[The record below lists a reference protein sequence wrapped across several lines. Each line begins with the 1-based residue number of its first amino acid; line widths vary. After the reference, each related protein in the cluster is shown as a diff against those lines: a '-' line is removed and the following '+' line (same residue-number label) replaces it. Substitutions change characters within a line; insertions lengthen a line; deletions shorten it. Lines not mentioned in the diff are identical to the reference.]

1 MKNQQMK
8 LLLRL
13 NEHRKLWESNREIE
27 TAGVDYYQ
35 VIGSSYKI
43 PSHYKIPI
51 SYANKFFKLGIMID
65 PRNAFLKE
73 IAAESLKENVLAILG
88 WKIIRFYKD
97 EIDEDID
104 SCVSEI
110 YQDLVY
116 SFLDHD
122 LTYSN
127 TV

>member
-1 MKNQQMK
+1 M
-8 LLLRL
+8 
-13 NEHRKLWESNREIE
+13 
-27 TAGVDYYQ
+27 
-35 VIGSSYKI
+35 
-43 PSHYKIPI
+43 
-51 SYANKFFKLGIMID
+51 NKFFKLGIMID

-116 SFLDHD
+116 SFLDYD